1 MMKFT
6 VLTLFPEQVED
17 AFSHSIMKRA
27 MEDGKIELRCINI
40 RDYTKDPHGHVD
52 DAPFGGG
59 AGMLMQAEPIYEAFS
74 YLQENEAPTKV
85 IYCSPRGRIFSQKIA
100 EELAGERHI
109 AFLCGHYEG
118 VDQRALELLNAE
130 ELSLGDYVLSGGE
143 LACAIMMDAI
153 SRVREGVLNKKESY
167 EEESFSNGLL
177 EYPQYTRPREYK
189 GLTVPEVLLSG
200 DHKRIAAWR
209 HEESLKLT
217 EEVRPDLYQL
227 YREKNP
233 EEFQPKKKKR
243 K

>member
-6 VLTLFPEQVED
+6 VLTLFPEQVEA

-40 RDYTKDPHGHVD
+40 RDYTKDSHGHVD

-74 YLQENEAPTKV
+74 ELEKKDAPTKV
-85 IYCSPRGRIFSQKIA
+85 IYCSPRGRLFSQKIA
-100 EELAGERHI
+100 EELAGESHI

-189 GLTVPEVLLSG
+189 GLTVPDVLLSG
-200 DHKRIAAWR
+200 DHKKIAAWR

-233 EEFQPKKKKR
+233 EEFQLKKKKR

>member
-6 VLTLFPEQVED
+6 VLTLFPEQVEA

-40 RDYTKDPHGHVD
+40 RDYTKDSHGHVD

-74 YLQENEAPTKV
+74 ELEKKDAPTKV
-85 IYCSPRGRIFSQKIA
+85 IYCSPRGRLFSQKIA
-100 EELAGERHI
+100 EELAGESHI

-189 GLTVPEVLLSG
+189 GLTVPDVLLSG
-200 DHKRIAAWR
+200 DHKKIAAWR

-217 EEVRPDLYQL
+217 QEVRPDLYQL

-233 EEFQPKKKKR
+233 EEFQPKKKRR

>member
-6 VLTLFPEQVED
+6 VLTLFPEQVEA

-40 RDYTKDPHGHVD
+40 RDYTKDSHGHVD

-74 YLQENEAPTKV
+74 ELEKKDAPTKV

-100 EELAGERHI
+100 EELAGESHI

-167 EEESFSNGLL
+167 EDESFSNGLL

-200 DHKRIAAWR
+200 DHKKIAAWR

-227 YREKNP
+227 YRERNP
-233 EEFQPKKKKR
+233 EEFQPKKKRR

>member
-6 VLTLFPEQVED
+6 VLTLFPEQVEA

-40 RDYTKDPHGHVD
+40 RDYTKVLHGHVD

-74 YLQENEAPTKV
+74 NLQEEAPTKV

-100 EELAGERHI
+100 EELAGESHI
-109 AFLCGHYEG
+109 VFLCGHYEG

-143 LACAIMMDAI
+143 LASAIMMDAI

-200 DHKRIAAWR
+200 DHKKIAAWR

-227 YREKNP
+227 YRERNP
-233 EEFQPKKKKR
+233 EEFQPKKKRR

>member
-6 VLTLFPEQVED
+6 VLTLFPEQVEA

-40 RDYTKDPHGHVD
+40 RDYTKDLHGHVD

-74 YLQENEAPTKV
+74 DLEKKDAPTKV
-85 IYCSPRGRIFSQKIA
+85 IYCSPRGRLFSQKIA
-100 EELAGERHI
+100 EELAGESHI

-200 DHKRIAAWR
+200 DHKKIAAWR

-217 EEVRPDLYQL
+217 EDVRPDLYQL
-227 YREKNP
+227 YRERNP
-233 EEFQPKKKKR
+233 EEFQPKKKRR

>member
-6 VLTLFPEQVED
+6 VLTLFPEQVEA

-40 RDYTKDPHGHVD
+40 RDYTKDLHGHVD

-74 YLQENEAPTKV
+74 DLQEKETPTKV

-100 EELAGERHI
+100 EDLARESHI

-189 GLTVPEVLLSG
+189 GLTVPDVLLSG
-200 DHKRIAAWR
+200 DHKKIAAWR

-227 YREKNP
+227 YRERNP
-233 EEFQPKKKKR
+233 EEFQPKKKRR

>member
-6 VLTLFPEQVED
+6 VLTLFPEQVEA

-40 RDYTKDPHGHVD
+40 RDYTKDSHGHVD

-74 YLQENEAPTKV
+74 DLQEKETPTKV

-100 EELAGERHI
+100 EELAGESHI

-189 GLTVPEVLLSG
+189 GLTVPDVLLSG
-200 DHKRIAAWR
+200 DHKKIAAWR

-217 EEVRPDLYQL
+217 EEVRPDLYKL
-227 YREKNP
+227 YRERNP
-233 EEFQPKKKKR
+233 EEFQPKKKRR

>member
-6 VLTLFPEQVED
+6 VLTLFPEQVEA

-40 RDYTKDPHGHVD
+40 RDYTKDSHGHVD

-74 YLQENEAPTKV
+74 ELEKKDAPNKV

-100 EELAGERHI
+100 EELAGESHI

-189 GLTVPEVLLSG
+189 GLTVPDVLLSG
-200 DHKRIAAWR
+200 DHKKISAWR

-233 EEFQPKKKKR
+233 EEFQLKKKKR

>member
-6 VLTLFPEQVED
+6 VLTLFPEQVEA

-40 RDYTKDPHGHVD
+40 RDYTKDSHGHVD

-74 YLQENEAPTKV
+74 ELEKKDAPTKV
-85 IYCSPRGRIFSQKIA
+85 IYCSPRGRLFSQKIA
-100 EELAGERHI
+100 EELAGESHI

-200 DHKRIAAWR
+200 DHKKIAAWR

-227 YREKNP
+227 YRERNP
-233 EEFQPKKKKR
+233 EEFQPKKKRR

>member
-6 VLTLFPEQVED
+6 VLTLFPEQVEA

-40 RDYTKDPHGHVD
+40 RDYTKDSHGHVD

-74 YLQENEAPTKV
+74 ELQEKENPTKV

-100 EELAGERHI
+100 EELARESHI

-167 EEESFSNGLL
+167 EDESFSNGLL

-200 DHKRIAAWR
+200 DHKKIAEWR

-227 YREKNP
+227 YRERNP
-233 EEFQPKKKKR
+233 EEFQPKKKRR

>member
-6 VLTLFPEQVED
+6 VLTLFPEQVEA

-40 RDYTKDPHGHVD
+40 RDYTKDLHGHVD

-74 YLQENEAPTKV
+74 ELEKKDAPTKV
-85 IYCSPRGRIFSQKIA
+85 IYCSPRGRLFSQKIA

-200 DHKRIAAWR
+200 DHKKIAAWR

-233 EEFQPKKKKR
+233 EEFQPKKKRR